1 MYVFLLLLIQLVK
14 KVGTKVSERK
24 MLLEIIFRNL
34 QLMSPYFWTTLYI
47 PNHSNFGRNKSNS
60 KLGRVLK
67 QRICDMKRK
76 RIYSSFESFHFVCHS
91 IIRLLLSIL
100 SCYKEK
106 EFLQLFQLQPQNAKV
121 IFYNIFQ
128 NTFIGKILAN
138 NTV

>member
-67 QRICDMKRK
+67 QRIRDMKRIYFYFIF
-76 RIYSSFESFHFVCHS
+76 RIVSFCLSFNYSFTSFYFVVLQ
-91 IIRLLLSIL
+91 RERIL
-100 SCYKEK
+100 IALPITTPKCKSY
-106 EFLQLFQLQPQNAKV
+106 FLQHFSEHLYWK
-121 IFYNIFQ
+121 NISE
-128 NTFIGKILAN
+128 
-138 NTV
+138 